1 MKKIKSLALIA
12 TLFVT
17 FFICGSTT
25 NAATVDSKRSDAV
38 VGFYNGDTSSSSD
51 TSDSSDKGNVT
62 NPSNGADNSN
72 KNGVTSYPKTGS
84 ENQNYLVI
92 IGISVIGISTIIYL
106 FKKKKESEQ
115 K

>member
-1 MKKIKSLALIA
+1 MKKIRNFALIA

-17 FFICGSTT
+17 FFICGNTT

-38 VGFYNGDTSSSSD
+38 VGFYNGDTSSSSE

-62 NPSNGADNSN
+62 NPSNNTGNSS
-72 KNGVTSYPKTGS
+72 KNEVTSYPKTGS
-84 ENQNYLVI
+84 KDQNYLVI
-92 IGISVIGISTIIYL
+92 IGMSVIGLSTIIYIL
-106 FKKKKESEQ
+106 QKKKESEE